1 MAIRDLV
8 TKFGKKSL
16 PVHRSDADPIQSLHQ
31 EINRVFQHFSRGFLE
46 DWPLSTRLSE
56 STLWKDFSPQVDIR
70 ESERQVEITAELPG
84 LDEKDV
90 QVSLANHELVIRG
103 EKKSE
108 IERKEKG
115 WHRVERSY
123 GSFHRAVALP
133 EGIETEKAEAV
144 LKKGLL
150 TVTIPK
156 RADAAVSS
164 KKIAIRRA

>member
-8 TKFGKKSL
+8 TKFGKKAL
-16 PVHRSDADPIQSLHQ
+16 AVQRSEADPIHSLHQ
-31 EINRVFQHFSRGFLE
+31 EINRVFEHFSRGFLE
-46 DWPLSTRLSE
+46 DWPLSTQLSE
-56 STLWKDFSPQVDIR
+56 STVWKDFSPQVDIR
-70 ESERQVEITAELPG
+70 ENEQQIEITAELPG

-108 IERKEKG
+108 NERKGKG
-115 WHRVERSY
+115 WHRMERSY
-123 GSFHRAVALP
+123 GSFHRVIALP
-133 EGIETEKAEAV
+133 EGVETEAAEAV

-150 TVTIPK
+150 TVTLPK
-156 RADAAVSS
+156 RAETTSRS